1 MLPYRQISVRAVI
14 AGTWILWGWLR
25 RRKAS
30 ITRALQATD
39 DAQIQTDEDRVSPL
53 AQLGHRTLP
62 LIQVCHAEVTSVI
75 HQTKATARDLGARIR
90 ANATKPTAQS
100 KQSTSWAADS
110 DRSAEAVLKT
120 TDAVIEGLVSDVMHS
135 SEMALQIAA
144 IMDEVDRS
152 TKAITGMI
160 DEIEFIADETRLL
173 ALNAAIEAT
182 RAGNMA
188 EDSPSS
194 PTKLQS

>member
-1 MLPYRQISVRAVI
+1 MLPYRQISFRAVI
-14 AGTWILWGWLR
+14 AGTWTLWGWLR

-30 ITRALQATD
+30 ITRALQATY
-39 DAQIQTDEDRVSPL
+39 DAQIQSAGAPW
-53 AQLGHRTLP
+53 A
-62 LIQVCHAEVTSVI
+62 
-75 HQTKATARDLGARIR
+75 KATARDLGARIR

-100 KQSTSWAADS
+100 KQSTSLAADS
-110 DRSAEAVLKT
+110 DRGADVVLKT

-160 DEIEFIADETRLL
+160 NEIEFIADETRLL
-173 ALNAAIEAT
+173 ALNAASEAT